1 MTICNSDILTITQNV
16 LETMVNM
23 GAYEDEAPESWEN
36 VERMT
41 GCVQISG
48 TWKGAV
54 IVQASEGFTRHAAS
68 EMLGIGVDEVSPAD
82 MLDSLAELTN
92 MIGGNIKSQVPGPS
106 YLSLPSVTRGH
117 DFDFR
122 LKGAVVTN
130 DLTMNCSQEPLNVV
144 VCEGTDRP
152 EAE

>member
-1 MTICNSDILTITQNV
+1 MTICNSDILAITQNV

-23 GAYEDEAPESWEN
+23 GAFEEDTPESWDQI
-36 VERMT
+36 ERMT

-54 IVQASEGFTRHAAS
+54 IVQTSEGFARHAAA
-68 EMLGIGVDEVSPAD
+68 EMLSIDIDDVTAGD

-106 YLSLPSVTRGH
+106 FLSLPSVTTGH
-117 DFDFR
+117 DFDFK
-122 LKGAVVTN
+122 LKGAVVIN
-130 DLTMNCSQEPLNVV
+130 ELTMNCSQEPLNVV
-144 VCEGTDRP
+144 VCEGTDR
-152 EAE
+152 